1 MEKINAER
9 VTKDLEAISK
19 MLEDYSDEIWC
30 RQEGDETDFDHQPK
44 YVKIAMVD
52 VRTGLFLAK
61 EALSKILDYG
71 IKE

>member
-1 MEKINAER
+1 MGKINTER
-9 VTKDLEAISK
+9 VTKDLEVISK

-30 RQEGDETDFDHQPK
+30 RQEGNPTDFDHQPK

-52 VRTGLFLAK
+52 ARTGLFLAR
-61 EALSKILDYG
+61 EALKQMLNYG